1 MEQCKTIYGNWFLSY
16 NVHCLIHLADYV
28 MRFGALCRYSSF
40 IFENNMKTVKAM
52 VRKHE
57 CVLAQIVRRMYEQE
71 TNLIKKIETGKTVL
85 KSKHSSEP
93 VFSTGVGKQFKEI
106 HYKSMINK
114 CDVANSCVILEDETV
129 VKILNIIEHNNTV
142 VIIGQK
148 LNNLR
153 QTDLFQKPL
162 RSSRLGI
169 FSVNTS
175 RMSFQ
180 NSWPI
185 SAIKCKAVCIP
196 YSSKKDFAIFPLMRI
211 EN

>member
-1 MEQCKTIYGNWFLSY
+1 
-16 NVHCLIHLADYV
+16 
-28 MRFGALCRYSSF
+28 MRFGALDRYSSF

-57 CVLAQIVRRMYEQE
+57 CVLAQIFRRMYEQE

-175 RMSFQ
+175 RMSFR
-180 NSWPI
+180 NSWSI

-196 YSSKKDFAIFPLMRI
+196 YSSKKDFAISPLMRI